1 MPAPNK
7 PLERTIRFPAD
18 RLIGTVYHRAWG
30 AVFAPDT
37 DPFEGV
43 DWISAGDAQG
53 SVTVPQGQEAMLR
66 VSEDAEE
73 ITEGLGAVSEGDVQY
88 LDLRRTAI
96 SDREMD
102 AVARLKG
109 LVALDLSGTALSD
122 EGMAHLEN
130 CAQLQCIY
138 CPPGIGAPGLEPVS
152 HHKLRR
158 LVLKGCKALND
169 DTAARLMVLLNQ
181 MRPTLKFVDLTDT
194 GLTDSGLY
202 YIEQLNFLERLL
214 ISQGT
219 GVTDAGLE
227 QLRKAMP
234 YCEVS

>member
-1 MPAPNK
+1 
-7 PLERTIRFPAD
+7 
-18 RLIGTVYHRAWG
+18 
-30 AVFAPDT
+30 
-37 DPFEGV
+37 
-43 DWISAGDAQG
+43 
-53 SVTVPQGQEAMLR
+53 MLR
-66 VSEDAEE
+66 VSEDTEE
-73 ITEGLGAVSEGDVQY
+73 ITEGLSALSAEDFQY

-96 SDREMD
+96 SDREMH

-109 LVALDLSGTALSD
+109 LVALDLSGTTLSD
-122 EGMAHLEN
+122 DGMAHLEN
-130 CAQLQCIY
+130 CRMLQCIH
-138 CPPGIGAPGLEPVS
+138 CSPGIGAPGLEPVS

-194 GLTDSGLY
+194 SLTDSGLY

-214 ISQGT
+214 IGSGT
-219 GVTDAGLE
+219 GVTAAGLE

-234 YCEVS
+234 YCQVE